1 MSQAQAPAAQATT
14 PRWDIFC
21 SIVDNFGDI
30 GVCWRLARQLAHE
43 HGLQVRLWLDKPEV
57 ARQLIPSLNPALTRQ
72 IPGQYIAQVEIC
84 HWQLAAD
91 GEIADAEVADVVIE
105 AFACELPASYL
116 QHMQRR
122 RPVWINLEYLS
133 AESWVDEFHAGRSVH
148 PSTGLSKHFFF
159 PGFSHHTG
167 GLLRESRLLA
177 ERMAFQQNAQL
188 QAEFWQQL
196 GVAPSLSEN
205 AVKVSLFCYPHAPLH
220 SILQA
225 MAEGEQEVD
234 LFIPAGHIAEQTQ
247 AWVEQQVAAGFTAH
261 KLRTHI
267 IPFLSQPLYDRLL
280 WACEL
285 NFVRGED
292 SWIRAIWAG
301 RPLIW
306 QPYFQQ
312 EDTHL
317 EKLQAFLQ
325 RYHEKSSASLTA
337 EIMAAHQAW
346 NADGFKADGINADGF
361 NILQWQALCAI
372 LPQWQAHAQAYASE
386 LAEQEDLAAK
396 LVIYC
401 KNLF

>member
-72 IPGQYIAQVEIC
+72 IPGQHIAQVEIC

-91 GEIADAEVADVVIE
+91 AEIADAEVTNAEVADVVIE
-105 AFACELPASYL
+105 AFACELPAPYL

-167 GLLRESRLLA
+167 GLLRESRLLT

-196 GVAPSLSEN
+196 GVTPGLSEN
-205 AVKVSLFCYPHAPLH
+205 AIKGSLFCYPHAPLH

-225 MAEGEQEVD
+225 MAEGGQEVD

-247 AWVEQQVAAGFTAH
+247 AWVAQQAAAGFTAH
-261 KLRTHI
+261 KFKTHI
-267 IPFLSQPLYDRLL
+267 IPFLSQPLYDKLL

-312 EDTHL
+312 QDTHL

-346 NADGFKADGINADGF
+346 NADGFNANGINAQ
-361 NILQWQALCAI
+361 QWQALCAI

-401 KNLF
+401 KNFF

>member
-91 GEIADAEVADVVIE
+91 AEVTNAEVADVVIE
-105 AFACELPASYL
+105 AFACELPAPYL

-133 AESWVDEFHAGRSVH
+133 AESWVDKFHAGRSVH

-159 PGFSHHTG
+159 PGFSDHTG

-188 QAEFWQQL
+188 QAEFWLQL

-247 AWVEQQVAAGFTAH
+247 AWVAQQAAAGFTAC

-267 IPFLSQPLYDRLL
+267 IPFFSQPLYDRLL

-292 SWIRAIWAG
+292 SWIRAIWSG

-337 EIMAAHQAW
+337 EILAAHQAW

-401 KNLF
+401 KNFF

>member
-1 MSQAQAPAAQATT
+1 MSKAQAPAAQATT

-84 HWQLAAD
+84 HWQLGAD
-91 GEIADAEVADVVIE
+91 AEVTNAEVADVVIE
-105 AFACELPASYL
+105 AFACELPAPYL
-116 QHMQRR
+116 QHMQSR

-159 PGFSHHTG
+159 PGFSNHTG

-177 ERMAFQQNAQL
+177 ERMAFQQDAQL

-196 GVAPSLSEN
+196 GVTPSLSEN
-205 AVKVSLFCYPHAPLH
+205 AIKLSLFCYPHAPLH

-247 AWVEQQVAAGFTAH
+247 AWVAQQAVAGFTAH
-261 KLRTHI
+261 KLKTHI
-267 IPFLSQPLYDRLL
+267 IPFLSQPQYDRLL

-346 NADGFKADGINADGF
+346 NADGFKADGF

-372 LPQWQAHAQAYASE
+372 LPQWQAHAQTYASE

-401 KNLF
+401 KNFF

>member
-91 GEIADAEVADVVIE
+91 AEIADVVIE
-105 AFACELPASYL
+105 AFACELPSAYL
-116 QHMQRR
+116 QHMQSR

-177 ERMAFQQNAQL
+177 ERMAFQQDAQL

-196 GVAPSLSEN
+196 GVTPSLSEN

-247 AWVEQQVAAGFTAH
+247 AWIAQQAAAGFTAH
-261 KLRTHI
+261 KLKTHI

-337 EIMAAHQAW
+337 KIMAAHQAW
-346 NADGFKADGINADGF
+346 NADGFNTDRF
-361 NILQWQALCAI
+361 HTQQWQALCAI

>member
-1 MSQAQAPAAQATT
+1 MSQAQAPQSNSSK

-21 SIVDNFGDI
+21 SIVDNYGDI

-43 HGLQVRLWLDKPEV
+43 HGLQIRLWLDKPEV
-57 ARQLIPSLNPALTRQ
+57 AQKLIPGLNPALARQ
-72 IPGQYIAQVEIC
+72 TALATQTIDQVVIH
-84 HWQLAAD
+84 HWH
-91 GEIADAEVADVVIE
+91 DAGDVEVADVVIE
-105 AFACELPASYL
+105 AFACELPAAYL
-116 QHMQRR
+116 QQMQSR

-159 PGFSHHTG
+159 PGFSSNTG

-177 ERMAFQQNAQL
+177 ERMLFQQNAAL

-196 GVAPSLSEN
+196 GIASELSD
-205 AVKVSLFCYPHAPLH
+205 AALKVSLFCYPHAPLP
-220 SILQA
+220 SLLQA

-234 LFIPAGHIAEQTQ
+234 LLIPAGPIAEHTQ
-247 AWVEQQVAAGFTAH
+247 AWIAQQAAAGLTPN
-261 KLRTHI
+261 KLRTHT

-280 WACEL
+280 WACDL
-285 NFVRGED
+285 NLVRGED

-317 EKLQAFLQ
+317 EKLQAFLE
-325 RYHEKSSASLTA
+325 RYCEKSSASLA
-337 EIMAAHQAW
+337 EEIMAAHQAW
-346 NADGFKADGINADGF
+346 NSNGFTPQ
-361 NILQWQALCAI
+361 QWQALCAK
-372 LPQWQAHAQAYASE
+372 LPQWHTHAQTYASE

>member
-72 IPGQYIAQVEIC
+72 IPGQHIAQVEIC
-84 HWQLAAD
+84 HWQLA
-91 GEIADAEVADVVIE
+91 ADAEVADVVIE
-105 AFACELPASYL
+105 AFACELPAAYL
-116 QHMQRR
+116 QHMQSR

-196 GVAPSLSEN
+196 GVTPSLSEN

-225 MAEGEQEVD
+225 MNEGEQEVD

-247 AWVEQQVAAGFTAH
+247 AWVEQQAAAGFTAH
-261 KLRTHI
+261 KLKTHI

-346 NADGFKADGINADGF
+346 NADGFKADGF

>member
-247 AWVEQQVAAGFTAH
+247 AWVEQQAAAGFTAH

-306 QPYFQQ
+306 QPYFQE

-325 RYHEKSSASLTA
+325 RYHEKSTAHLTDK
-337 EIMAAHQAW
+337 IMAAHQAW
-346 NADGFKADGINADGF
+346 NADGFKADGINAQ
-361 NILQWQALCAI
+361 QWQALCAI

>member
-57 ARQLIPSLNPALTRQ
+57 ARQLIPSLNPALTKQ

-91 GEIADAEVADVVIE
+91 AEIADAEVADVVIE
-105 AFACELPASYL
+105 AFACELPAAYL

-159 PGFSHHTG
+159 PGFSNHTG

-205 AVKVSLFCYPHAPLH
+205 AIKVSLFCYPHAPLH

-247 AWVEQQVAAGFTAH
+247 AWVAQQAATGFTAH

-346 NADGFKADGINADGF
+346 NADRF
-361 NILQWQALCAI
+361 NTDPFHTQQWQALCTI